1 VRDRYDVIVY
11 GLVCLDTIWRVERLP
26 QPGGYAPVLAE
37 RRTIGGEAAN
47 TAIALARWGV
57 RVALVGYALGDD
69 EDGRLLRDLFA
80 RDAPQIDTRFLA
92 AAPDAQTPA
101 FHCIATA
108 DGHRTIFGR
117 CFTPLQAPPLDPK
130 LARSAR
136 IFTLDPYGREAG
148 VRACTMAAEAGLEII
163 AMDCTGRPEVSAR
176 SSIVVTSVETIGPE
190 KPLEEL
196 TAFAAAVRDEY
207 GPTTIV
213 TRGEQGCTVAPAG
226 AARGEVI
233 SIPAYTAPAV
243 VDSTGAGDVF
253 RAGLIYG
260 RLQGWD
266 LEATIRF
273 ASAAAALNCAE
284 MGGWCG
290 VRSVEEIREF
300 QRRAASCSWYKRP
313 ERRLK

>member
-1 VRDRYDVIVY
+1 MQDRCDVIVY
-11 GLVCLDTIWRVERLP
+11 GLVCLDTLWRVERLP

-47 TAIALARWGV
+47 TAIALDRWGV
-57 RVALVGYALGDD
+57 RVALVSYALGDD
-69 EDGRLLRDLFA
+69 EDGRLLRELFA
-80 RDAPQIDTRFLA
+80 CEVPQIDTRFLA
-92 AAPDAQTPA
+92 AAPDAQTPS
-101 FHCIATA
+101 FLCIATA
-108 DGHRTIFGR
+108 DGHRTVFGR
-117 CFTPLQAPPLDPK
+117 CPAPLQAPPLDPE

-136 IFTLDPYGREAG
+136 IFTLDPYGGEAG

-163 AMDCTGRPEVSAR
+163 AMDCAGLPEVSAR
-176 SSIVVTSVETIGPE
+176 SSILVTSAETIGPE

-196 TAFAAAVRDEY
+196 TAFAAAVRDQC

-213 TRGEQGCTVAPAG
+213 TRGELGCVVAPAG
-226 AARGEVI
+226 AARGEAI
-233 SIPAYTAPAV
+233 SIPAYVAPAV

-273 ASAAAALNCAE
+273 AAVAAAINCGE

-290 VRSVEEIREF
+290 VRSVEEIHGF
-300 QRRAASCSWYKRP
+300 QRAAAQCS
-313 ERRLK
+313 